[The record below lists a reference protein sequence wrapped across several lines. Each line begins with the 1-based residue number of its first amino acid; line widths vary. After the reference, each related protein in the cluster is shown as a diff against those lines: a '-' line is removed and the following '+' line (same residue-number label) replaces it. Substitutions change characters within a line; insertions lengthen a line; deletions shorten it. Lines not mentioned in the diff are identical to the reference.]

1 MRHYMEINSSN
12 ITAKL
17 HYLFRFVKCWMLF
30 TVFLWNGVQANPN
43 LPGGQGSVSTTP
55 FASFMSPATNLSADE
70 ITLFYSG
77 RALAHQ
83 PWVKAP
89 SSTTARDGLGPIYN
103 ARTCLACHI
112 NGGRGL
118 MPVDSKSRLVHG
130 IVRLSLPG
138 VDSIKGIVP
147 DSQYGDQ
154 LQTQSIA
161 LAHQLGLTQFTEQD
175 VKPEANVYIEW
186 STQTY
191 TYADGNSVELRKP
204 KLRFENLAY
213 GEFNEKIQLSLRN
226 APAIIGGGLLELI
239 SEKQLVQNVVE
250 QGQHLKIS
258 GRLNRV
264 WNPKTRRLE
273 VGRFGWKANK
283 PNLLVQTAAAFHG
296 DMGISNPLFPNQ
308 PCVNTQ
314 TNCRQAITGNDKEGF
329 EINNKLLQQ
338 VTFFVQHIGVPAA
351 SEPKNRERYQLGK
364 KLFAELDCIVCHKPS
379 YTTEKS
385 IQFPA
390 LSEQKIWPYTDLLLH
405 DMGIGLSDGRS
416 DYLASGREWKT
427 PPLWGIGL
435 STQVNGS
442 QLLLHDG
449 RARSVEEAIV
459 WHGGE
464 AQSSKLKFTRL
475 SQSQRQALIYFVE
488 SL

>member
-1 MRHYMEINSSN
+1 MEINSSN

-17 HYLFRFVKCWMLF
+17 HYLFRFIKCWMLF

-118 MPVDSKSRLVHG
+118 MPIESSSRLVQG
-130 IVRLSLPG
+130 IVRLSVPG
-138 VDSIKGIVP
+138 SDVIKGVIP
-147 DSQYGDQ
+147 DAHYGDQ

-161 LAHQLGLTQFTEQD
+161 LAHQLGLTQFNAED
-175 VKPEANVYIEW
+175 VRPEANVYIDW
-186 STQTY
+186 STQTF
-191 TYADGNSVELRKP
+191 TYDDGQTIELRKP

-213 GEFNEKIQLSLRN
+213 GKLGDDIQLSLRN
-226 APAIIGGGLLELI
+226 APAIIGGGLLEQI
-239 SEKQLVQNVVE
+239 PEQAIIQNVTE
-250 QGQHLKIS
+250 QSRHKVIS
-258 GRLNRV
+258 GRLNKA
-264 WNPKTRRLE
+264 WNPATNQSE
-273 VGRFGWKANK
+273 IGRFGWKANK

-308 PCVNTQ
+308 PCMSTQINCLQAVN
-314 TNCRQAITGNDKEGF
+314 GNDKEGV
-329 EINNKLLQQ
+329 EINEKLLQQ
-338 VTFFVQHIGVPAA
+338 VTFFVQHIGVPSAA
-351 SEPKNRERYQLGK
+351 KPKNKRRYQLGK
-364 KLFAELDCIVCHKPS
+364 KLFAKLDCVVCHTPS
-379 YTTEKS
+379 YTTKKS
-385 IQFPA
+385 SQFPA

-405 DMGIGLSDGRS
+405 DMGEALADGRT
-416 DYLASGREWKT
+416 DFLANGREWKT

-435 STQVNGS
+435 SKQVNGS

-449 RARSVEEAIV
+449 RARSVEEAII
-459 WHGGE
+459 WHSGE

>member
-1 MRHYMEINSSN
+1 
-12 ITAKL
+12 
-17 HYLFRFVKCWMLF
+17 
-30 TVFLWNGVQANPN
+30 
-43 LPGGQGSVSTTP
+43 
-55 FASFMSPATNLSADE
+55 
-70 ITLFYSG
+70 
-77 RALAHQ
+77 
-83 PWVKAP
+83 
-89 SSTTARDGLGPIYN
+89 
-103 ARTCLACHI
+103 
-112 NGGRGL
+112 
-118 MPVDSKSRLVHG
+118 MPVDSKSRLMHG

-154 LQTQSIA
+154 LQTQPIA

-213 GEFNEKIQLSLRN
+213 GEFNEEIQLSLRN

-239 SEKQLVQNVVE
+239 SEKQLVQNVAE

-264 WNPKTRRLE
+264 WNPKTRQLE

-308 PCVNTQ
+308 PCMSTQINCLQAVN
-314 TNCRQAITGNDKEGF
+314 GNDKEGV
-329 EINNKLLQQ
+329 EINEKLLQQ
-338 VTFFVQHIGVPAA
+338 VTFFVQHIGVPSAA
-351 SEPKNRERYQLGK
+351 KPKNKRRYQLGK
-364 KLFAELDCIVCHKPS
+364 KLFAKLDCVVCHTPS
-379 YTTEKS
+379 YTTKKS
-385 IQFPA
+385 SQFPA

-405 DMGIGLSDGRS
+405 DMGEALADGRT
-416 DYLASGREWKT
+416 DFLANGREWKT

-435 STQVNGS
+435 SKKVNGS

-449 RARSVEEAIV
+449 RARNVEEAIV

-464 AQSSKLKFTRL
+464 AQSSKHKFARL
-475 SQSQRQALIYFVE
+475 SQTQRQALIYYVN